1 MTKSFL
7 ELRRQLLG
15 LSPDDRRDLV
25 TELLWSLPRQDVLR
39 IHSRISD
46 MMQKDIVGLLPPE
59 ISVRILSQLSADDL
73 LRCKAVSRAWSK
85 LCDDQAI
92 WICLCARNTP
102 AIVPQHT
109 TWNDL
114 ECHRQRAR
122 AASPNASRL
131 YGDESFEYADDGDSH
146 IMAMTPSPSARRTVW
161 ERNSSGLPTYQRAVA
176 FSPPP
181 AAPTGT
187 APEPVIPSHLGLPTA
202 FPRVSYK
209 HLYLVRRILARRMT
223 YLRPADLETPGRRSG
238 TSWNPRVVII
248 NPTSSQE
255 HGGLPGHTE
264 SIYSLH
270 LIKRHMNISCRIGEV
285 DDALYSLLAPV
296 SNDIFGSTASPSR
309 SGLGASPVR
318 SSTSSS
324 FHVSGRDWLLSASRD
339 KTMRLWQLSPTPRV
353 VKVFAGGHT
362 GSILTHFVAEI
373 PVEDSSSRSPL
384 GSYSGAR
391 SPPKSPSPMRDSPKT
406 RLVAI
411 SGGGDGKICLW
422 DIEHGDGTP
431 EKTIQAHSD
440 SVFFLRG
447 DDEKVVSCSKDRTI
461 RVFDIRTLEELVV
474 IEDTSDGHRGAINA
488 VDITKEFIVSASGD
502 RTIKVWDIND
512 GRLRASLDAHVRGI
526 TSMAFEPY
534 SSSLAGWK
542 PEVPGSVL
550 CATLVTGS
558 SDASIKTFHVVQ
570 LPPSA
575 ELDEVTF
582 RDMLDLDADEPRVR
596 YAIQPGVEYHAVCA
610 CPVPTRPSPSGC
622 MRCFNRGHTELVR
635 SLYLGDQVTL
645 SASYDKTIKMWER
658 STGRLIFDFSGCHKG
673 SVFAITGD
681 HTRVVSSG
689 IDAKIAI
696 VDFADGLDTAFV

>member
-1 MTKSFL
+1 MTIP
-7 ELRRQLLG
+7 ELRRELLA
-15 LSPDDRRDLV
+15 LSPEDRRDLMC
-25 TELLWSLPRQDVLR
+25 EMLWSLPRDEMLH
-39 IHSRISD
+39 IYARISD
-46 MMQKDIVGLLPPE
+46 RMQKDIVGLLPPE
-59 ISVRILSQLSADDL
+59 ISTRILSLLSADDL
-73 LRCKAVSRAWSK
+73 LRCKAVSREWAK
-85 LCDDQAI
+85 LCDDQSI
-92 WICLCARNTP
+92 WKILCQRHTP
-102 AIVPQHT
+102 QIVPRHT

-114 ECHRQRAR
+114 ELHRQLVQRAV
-122 AASPNASRL
+122 SPNTSRA
-131 YGDESFEYADDGDSH
+131 YGDESFEYADDDDSH
-146 IMAMTPSPSARRTVW
+146 IMSMSPSPGAVRRTVW
-161 ERNSSGLPTYQRAVA
+161 ERSSGLPTYQRAVA
-176 FSPPP
+176 FSAP
-181 AAPTGT
+181 AAPPQ
-187 APEPVIPSHLGLPTA
+187 AENSPDVVIPSHLGLPTV

-209 HLYLVRRILARRMT
+209 HLYLVRRTLNRRMT
-223 YLRPADLETPGRRSG
+223 YLRPADLEANGRRTAS
-238 TSWNPRVVII
+238 SWNPRVTII

-270 LIKRHMNISCRIGEV
+270 LIKHHMNISCRIGEV

-296 SNDIFGSTASPSR
+296 SSDIFGTTVSSSR
-309 SGLGASPVR
+309 SGLSGSPARASTP
-318 SSTSSS
+318 SS
-324 FHVSGRDWLLSASRD
+324 FSISGRDWLLSASRD

-353 VKVFAGGHT
+353 VKVFAGGHA

-373 PVEDSSSRSPL
+373 PVEDASSRSPL

-391 SPPKSPSPMRDSPKT
+391 SPPKSPSPRAAKT

-422 DIEHGDGTP
+422 DIENGDGSP
-431 EKTIQAHSD
+431 EKVVQAHTD

-447 DDEKVVSCSKDRTI
+447 DSERIVSCSKDRTI

-474 IEDTSDGHRGAINA
+474 IEDSSDGHRGAINA

-502 RTIKVWDIND
+502 RTIKVWDIHD

-526 TSMAFEPY
+526 TSMAFEPHA
-534 SSSLAGWK
+534 SRLAGWT
-542 PEVPGSVL
+542 PEVPGSTL
-550 CATLVTGS
+550 RATLVTGS

-596 YAIQPGVEYHAVCA
+596 YAIQPGVAYHAVCV

-635 SLYLGDQVTL
+635 SLYLGDHVTL

-658 STGRLIFDFSGCHKG
+658 ATGRLIFDFSGCHKG

-696 VDFADGLDTAFV
+696 VDFAEGLDTSFV